1 MIMMY
6 LMLLFLY
13 TGNSPISY
21 SKYCGN
27 DVYGYLLEFEKDE
40 VRLYKANYLHDDAIY
55 NEEVLLS
62 KYTYQDS
69 LVVIGNY
76 RLKVLDDKRLEV
88 ISLKGLKK
96 GTILYCA
103 QQNYPNGKLKF
114 MGGWKDGKQNGVSF
128 YLDPKGIV
136 TKVTYRLGNE
146 IERIENPPLEPL
158 LKDILSRT
166 WTRQKLGSF

>member
-6 LMLLFLY
+6 LMFLFLY
-13 TGNSPISY
+13 TGNFPISY
-21 SKYCGN
+21 SIYYS
-27 DVYGYLLEFEKDE
+27 DYVYGYMLEFDKDE
-40 VRLYKANYLHDDAIY
+40 VRLYKADYEFY
-55 NEEVLLS
+55 TEEVLLS
-62 KYTYQDS
+62 KFTYQDS

-96 GTILYCA
+96 GTILYCRR
-103 QQNYPNGKLKF
+103 QHYPNGKLKF
-114 MGGWKDGKQNGVSF
+114 RGGWKDGKQDGISF

-158 LKDILSRT
+158 LKDVLSRT
-166 WTRQKLGSF
+166 WARQKL